1 MERGFAMTRT
11 LAGLSLVALA
21 ATGCSPSYRVEFNG
35 YSELAEPISRQA
47 PICVATD
54 PNAENLIFQRQ
65 VQTKAERLLQGEGY
79 TLAESPE
86 KAAYEIVFRVGTTT
100 HEVVDRRP
108 TPEMRAGFLY
118 GGYSR
123 GFGFGHTTY
132 DAPYYDTLYR
142 QWLVLRLFTKDR
154 QTQHKQLVWVGEATM
169 RTDRPT
175 LRQAVDYLLVVCIEH
190 LGIDTREQITVRIEG
205 NDPRVLDI
213 ASEP

>member
-1 MERGFAMTRT
+1 MGKGFAMTRT

-21 ATGCSPSYRVEFNG
+21 AAGCNPSYRVEFNG
-35 YSELAEPISRQA
+35 YSELAEPISRKA

-65 VQTKAERLLQGEGY
+65 MQAKAERLLQGEGY

-100 HEVVDRRP
+100 QEVVDRRP
-108 TPEMRAGFLY
+108 TPEMRAGFLF

-132 DAPYYDTLYR
+132 YAPYYDTLYN
-142 QWLVLRLFTKDR
+142 QWLVLRLLR
-154 QTQHKQLVWVGEATM
+154 NNPHTQQKQLVWVGEAAM

-175 LRQAVDYLLVVCIEH
+175 LRQAVDYLLVACIEH
-190 LGIDTREQITVRIEG
+190 LGTDTREQIAVRIES

-213 ASEP
+213 AEEP